1 MRQLALLES
10 EAAARKLAA
19 YLETERIGTL
29 VDADK
34 AGHIIWVK
42 DEDLL
47 AKAKEILAQFQQS
60 PDDPKYQGV
69 ERTAESIRRDE
80 DRRRREKASNVV
92 EMRGRW
98 GTGAGIKKRCPLVL
112 AMIAASILVAILTSA
127 GDHLSGGPI
136 LRNLL
141 FVDPGLFTAEHVAE
155 QPHFWSS
162 ILAGQVWRLVT
173 PIFIHYGWM
182 HLIFNMWA
190 LFVLGGQIEDRRGS
204 LRFFLLAAILAIA
217 SNLGES
223 IFAQLQLPARLNL
236 FGGMSGVVYGAFGYV
251 WMKVKFDNAAGFTL
265 AKETVFIMLVWFALC
280 ILRDFPP
287 FDSFLGGLL
296 KDRVAN
302 TAHAVGL
309 IVGMAIGYAP
319 VMLRRK

>member
-1 MRQLALLES
+1 MRQLIVLES
-10 EAAARKLAA
+10 EASARKLTA
-19 YLETERIGTL
+19 YLITERIAAQ

-34 AGHIIWVK
+34 TGHIVWVR
-42 DEDLL
+42 DEDQLPR
-47 AKAKEILAQFQQS
+47 AKEILAQFQAS
-60 PDDPKYQGV
+60 PDDPRFQGA

-80 DRRRREKASNVV
+80 ERLRREKLANVV

-98 GTGAGIKKRCPLVL
+98 GSGAGIRRRSPLVFAL
-112 AMIAASILVAILTSA
+112 IAISVLVAILTN
-127 GDHLSGGPI
+127 GGRQPNGNAV
-136 LRNLL
+136 LDKLL
-141 FVDPGLFTAEHVAE
+141 FVDPGLFTAAHIAE
-155 QPHFWSS
+155 QPNFWTS

-190 LFVLGGQIEDRRGS
+190 LFVLGSQIEDRRGS
-204 LRFFLLAAILAIA
+204 LRFLLLVLLLAVV

-223 IFAQLQLPARLNL
+223 VAAQLKLPKQLAL

-251 WMKVKFDNAAGFTL
+251 WMKAKFDNAAGFMI
-265 AKETVFIMLVWFALC
+265 AKETVFIMVVWLALC

-287 FDSFLGGLL
+287 FDSFLGGMI

-302 TAHAVGL
+302 TAHVVGL
-309 IVGMAIGYAP
+309 VLGVAIGYAP
-319 VMLRRK
+319 VLLRKR